1 MRGETNFKGEKKKAQ
16 IEALRFIVSIAIESC
31 RDCTVFDSY
40 KLLHENSVN
49 KGVVEYFE
57 LIKIILTGLYG
68 QSGDQ
73 NYAHRSGKT
82 TCCWNTLLCIEGVL
96 VGHIA
101 WFSTLESGALVKI
114 VFGDKEIFAMYD
126 TGYVIDELG
135 FAIERGSST
144 KLGLPRDGDTTSSIP
159 DRHAFLKY
167 VLSVSKDSK

>member
-16 IEALRFIVSIAIESC
+16 IEALKFIVGIAIESC
-31 RDCTVFDSY
+31 RDCVGFTFY
-40 KLLHENSVN
+40 KLIHENSVN

-57 LIKIILTGLYG
+57 SVKIILAGLYG

-73 NYAHRSGKT
+73 NNAHRSGKT

-101 WFSTLESGALVKI
+101 WFSTLESGAFVKV
-114 VFGDKEIFAMYD
+114 VFGDKEIFAMYY
-126 TGYVIDELG
+126 TGHIIDELG
-135 FAIERGSST
+135 FVVERGPST
-144 KLGLPRDGDTTSSIP
+144 KLGLPRDGDIASSIP

-167 VLSVSKDSK
+167 VISVSKDSK